1 MFRYA
6 VPLLA
11 ATMLAAPLAPLAAA
25 EIQIAATGPVVEL
38 TVTESVKAKPD
49 IATIGTGVT
58 TLAPT
63 AVEAM
68 QQNAQQMTSV
78 IDRIKSLGI
87 AQDDIQTAGISLMAT
102 YDYDQQAQKPVFR
115 GYQASNRVTVT
126 LRKIENAGQ
135 VLDALVEAGAT
146 DINGPDFA
154 LEDNKGALAQA
165 RRTAMAN
172 ATAQA
177 REYATMAGYSGV
189 RLLEINETAFS
200 QPPMPYLMR
209 AESANAAKAPTPIE
223 PGLVSNAVTIT
234 VKYEMTNG

>member
-11 ATMLAAPLAPLAAA
+11 AASLGALAAPVAAA

-49 IATIGTGVT
+49 IATIATGVT
-58 TLAPT
+58 NIAPT

-68 QQNAQQMTSV
+68 RQNAVQMNSV
-78 IDRIKSLGI
+78 IDRIKALGI
-87 AQDDIQTAGISLMAT
+87 AGDDIQTAGISLSAQ

-115 GYQASNRVTVT
+115 GYQASNRVTVV
-126 LRKIENAGQ
+126 LRKIENAGK
-135 VLDALVEAGAT
+135 VLDALVAAGAT
-146 DINGPDFA
+146 DIGGPDFA
-154 LEDNKGALAQA
+154 LEDNSGPLAQA
-165 RRTAMAN
+165 RKTAIAH
-172 ATAQA
+172 AAAQA
-177 REYATMAGYSGV
+177 RDYAAMAGYSGV
-189 RLLEINETAFS
+189 KLLEVNETVSSAYP
-200 QPPMPYLMR
+200 PPMPYVRLE
-209 AESANAAKAPTPIE
+209 AASAKAPTPVE